1 MSRTGIEAKPTWR
14 SLPPVVQRATAEALG
29 AEVTRAARVW
39 GGYSPSPTFRL
50 TLANG
55 QRAFFKGCGPGD
67 SAFLR
72 DVLSM
77 ETRAYT
83 ELTRYISP
91 WAPNLLGAIAVDGW
105 QALLLED
112 VGPKTA
118 PPWTPNLARQA
129 MRAYAGFHAA
139 SLGADLPA
147 WVPRFAAED
156 ARVSWQD
163 IAAATDDLRAV
174 ASLAGAGAA
183 DALAW
188 LRRAKPTIARLLAD
202 APNIPGPE
210 ALLHFDTRSDNLRQR
225 DGRLRLFDWPA
236 ITVGPVELDVVA
248 FAQTITVEGG
258 PPPEHCLAW
267 YASPLRAEV
276 VDVTLAWIVAFF
288 AMRATQPE
296 IPGLPRL
303 RRFQRQQ
310 LAVTLQWLAHRVA
323 LPDPA
328 WAAALLA

>member
-1 MSRTGIEAKPTWR
+1 MSRTGIEDKPTWR
-14 SLPPVVQRATAEALG
+14 SLPLAVQRETARTLG
-29 AEVTRAARVW
+29 AEITRAARVW
-39 GGYSPSPTFRL
+39 GGYSPSATFRL

-67 SAFLR
+67 SSFIR
-72 DVLSM
+72 EVIQI
-77 ETRAYT
+77 ETHIYT

-91 WAPNLLGAIAVDGW
+91 WAPELLGAFATDGW

-118 PPWTPNLARQA
+118 PPWTPALAQRV
-129 MRAYAGFHAA
+129 MRAYAGFHQA

-147 WVPRFAAED
+147 WLPRFTTDEATFTWQHIAE
-156 ARVSWQD
+156 Q
-163 IAAATDDLRAV
+163 TDDLRAI
-174 ASLAGAGAA
+174 AALARA
-183 DALAW
+183 DANEALRW
-188 LRRAKPTIARLLAD
+188 LRGAESLFARLLEA
-202 APNIPGPE
+202 APAIPAPT
-210 ALLHFDTRSDNLRQR
+210 ALLHFDTRSDNLRLR

-236 ITVGPVELDVVA
+236 ATVGPVELDVAA

-258 PPPEHCLAW
+258 PPPEQCIAW
-267 YASPLRAEV
+267 YDGTLRQDVLDV
-276 VDVTLAWIVAFF
+276 VLVWIIGFF
-288 AMRATQPE
+288 AMRAILPD

-310 LAVTLQWLAHRVA
+310 LAVMLQWSARRFS

-328 WAAALLA
+328 WSAALLG

>member
-1 MSRTGIEAKPTWR
+1 MSRSGIEAKPTWR
-14 SLPPVVQRATAEALG
+14 SLPPAVQRATAEALG

-55 QRAFFKGCGPGD
+55 QRAFFKGCGPSD

-83 ELTRYISP
+83 ELTRFISP
-91 WAPNLLGAIAVDGW
+91 WAPDLLGAFAVDGW

-118 PPWTPNLARQA
+118 PPWTPALVQRA
-129 MRAYAGFHAA
+129 MRAYADFHAV
-139 SLGADLPA
+139 SLGANLPA
-147 WVPRFAAED
+147 WIPRFADED
-156 ARVSWQD
+156 AHITWQD
-163 IAAATDDLRAV
+163 IAAATDDLRSIA
-174 ASLAGAGAA
+174 ALAGARTS

-188 LRRAKPTIARLLAD
+188 LRRAEPTISRLLAD
-202 APNIPGPE
+202 AAHIPAPE
-210 ALLHFDTRSDNLRQR
+210 ALLHFDTRSDNLRLR

-236 ITVGPVELDVVA
+236 IIVGPVELDVAA

-258 PPPEHCLAW
+258 PPPERCLAW
-267 YASPLRAEV
+267 YAGPLRPDAL
-276 VDVTLAWIVAFF
+276 DVALAWMGAFF

-310 LAVTLQWLAHRVA
+310 LAVVLQWLARRVA

-328 WAAALLA
+328 WSAALLA